1 LSSAHLI
8 ERRHVVSSF
17 IPKEHVLQRIC
28 VRPPYFA
35 LEHLSLE
42 GERLTAYTRAETPIA
57 LEPAPMSAAE
67 LGRHAAISG
76 LSLVALLQKDDD
88 RRYYLAQKAECDYFK
103 SDAPFG
109 VAVKFEAKLLEMD
122 KRSAQV
128 IVTASIDGQAI
139 ASFTICYSILTE
151 RTFER
156 LFARYQKPTYPSPNP
171 YANLLSEAYERG
183 EMWAETCVTIPAW
196 ACVGHFDGYPAL
208 PVAMLMSQLSY
219 LAGQIMGQP
228 YFVPKGLVEAN
239 DLCWADKEVTFR
251 ADLVAI
257 EGITA
262 RFNCTASIEGQTVGQ
277 MNVWL
282 EPILTRTEIAEK
294 VQQESV
300 VGLEH

>member
-1 LSSAHLI
+1 LSSAYVL
-8 ERRHVVSSF
+8 ERRAVSSF
-17 IPKEHVLQRIC
+17 ISSQQVLQRIC

-42 GERLTAYTRAETPIA
+42 GERLSAYTKAETPIA
-57 LEPAPMSAAE
+57 LEPSPMSAAE

-103 SDAPFG
+103 SDAAFG
-109 VAVKFEAKLLEMD
+109 TTVKFEAKLLEMD
-122 KRSAQV
+122 KRTAQV
-128 IVTASIDGQAI
+128 TVTASIEGQTLAQ
-139 ASFTICYSILTE
+139 FTINYSILTE

-156 LFARYQKPTYPSPNP
+156 LFARYQKPTYPAPSP
-171 YANLLSEAYERG
+171 YAKPLSETFERG
-183 EMWAETCVTIPAW
+183 ELWAETCVTIPAW

-262 RFNCTASIEGQTVGQ
+262 RFNCTASIEGQIVGQ
-277 MNVWL
+277 MSVWL
-282 EPILTRTEIAEK
+282 KPLSTRTEIAADI
-294 VQQESV
+294 QQGSV
-300 VGLEH
+300 VGLEN

>member
-1 LSSAHLI
+1 LSSAYVL
-8 ERRHVVSSF
+8 ERRAVSSF
-17 IPKEHVLQRIC
+17 IATQQVLQRIC

-35 LEHLSLE
+35 LENLTLE
-42 GERLTAYTRAETPIA
+42 GERLSAYTKAETPIA
-57 LEPAPMSAAE
+57 LEPSPMSAAE

-109 VAVKFEAKLLEMD
+109 AVVKFEAKLLEMD
-122 KRSAQV
+122 KRTAQV
-128 IVTASIDGQAI
+128 TVTASIEGQAV
-139 ASFTICYSILTE
+139 ASFTINYSILTE

-156 LFARYQKPTYPSPNP
+156 LFARYQKPTYPTPSP
-171 YANLLSEAYERG
+171 YANLLSETYERG
-183 EMWAETCVTIPAW
+183 ETWAETCVTIPSW

-262 RFNCTASIEGQTVGQ
+262 RFNCTASIEGQVVGQ
-277 MNVWL
+277 MSVWL
-282 EPILTRTEIAEK
+282 EPLLTRTEIAADIH
-294 VQQESV
+294 QGSGI
-300 VGLEH
+300 GLEN

>member
-8 ERRHVVSSF
+8 ERRYVVSAF

-42 GERLTAYTRAETPIA
+42 GERLTAYTKAETPIA
-57 LEPAPMSAAE
+57 LEPSPMSAAE

-103 SDAPFG
+103 NDAAFG
-109 VAVKFEAKLLEMD
+109 TTVKFEAKLLEMD
-122 KRSAQV
+122 KRAAQV
-128 IVTASIDGQAI
+128 TVAASIEGQTI
-139 ASFTICYSILTE
+139 AHFTISYSILTE

-156 LFARYQKPTYPSPNP
+156 LFARYQKLTYPAPSP
-171 YANLLSEAYERG
+171 YGNLLSETCERG
-183 EMWAETCVTIPAW
+183 ELWAETKVTIPTW
-196 ACVGHFDGYPAL
+196 ACIGHFDGYPAL

-251 ADLVAI
+251 ADLVAT
-257 EGITA
+257 EGSTA
-262 RFNCTASIEGQTVGQ
+262 RFNCTASLEGRVVGQ

-282 EPILTRTEIAEK
+282 EPTLTHTEIAEI
-294 VQQESV
+294 QQGNV
-300 VGLEH
+300 AGLEN

>member
-1 LSSAHLI
+1 MSSAYLL
-8 ERRHVVSSF
+8 ERRVVSSF
-17 IPKEHVLQRIC
+17 ISTQQVLQRIC

-35 LEHLSLE
+35 LENLSLE
-42 GERLTAYTRAETPIA
+42 GERLSAYTKAETPIA
-57 LEPAPMSAAE
+57 LEPSPMSAAE

-103 SDAPFG
+103 SDAAFG
-109 VAVKFEAKLLEMD
+109 TGVKFEAKLLEMD
-122 KRSAQV
+122 KRTAKV
-128 IVTASIDGQAI
+128 TVTASIEGQAI
-139 ASFTICYSILTE
+139 AQFTINYSILTE

-156 LFARYQKPTYPSPNP
+156 LFARYQKPTYPSPSP
-171 YANLLSEAYERG
+171 YANLLSETYERG
-183 EMWAETCVTIPAW
+183 ELWAETCVTIPAW

-251 ADLVAI
+251 ADLVAV

-262 RFNCTASIEGQTVGQ
+262 RFNCTASVEGQVVGQ
-277 MNVWL
+277 MTVWL
-282 EPILTRTEIAEK
+282 EPRLTRTEIAGNIH
-294 VQQESV
+294 QESG
-300 VGLEH
+300 VGLEN